1 MLHGEQGDDGVAV
14 IEFPQRVKG
23 TRDFI
28 LVDDEI
34 QVTEGNR
41 GSLVVIKR
49 SP

>member
-1 MLHGEQGDDGVAV
+1 MCVQQGEDGVAV
-14 IEFPQRVKG
+14 VEFPQRVKG

-28 LVDDEI
+28 LVDEEV

-49 SP
+49 SQ